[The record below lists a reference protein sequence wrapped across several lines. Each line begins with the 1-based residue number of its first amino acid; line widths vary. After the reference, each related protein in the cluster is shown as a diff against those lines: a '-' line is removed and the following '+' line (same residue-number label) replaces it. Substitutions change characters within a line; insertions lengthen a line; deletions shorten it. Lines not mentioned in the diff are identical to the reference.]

1 MNIILIILL
10 FLLMIYI
17 DIKRGI
23 KLFLSILF
31 NFIILM
37 IIFYCCWIKPY
48 NLFFNRLLYN
58 KLYNTILCK

>member
-31 NFIILM
+31 NFII
-37 IIFYCCWIKPY
+37 
-48 NLFFNRLLYN
+48 
-58 KLYNTILCK
+58 

>member
-31 NFIILM
+31 IS
-37 IIFYCCWIKPY
+37 K
-48 NLFFNRLLYN
+48 
-58 KLYNTILCK
+58 